1 MAIPLCDREAPQAW
15 GVRGALAGF
24 LIDGLIVNKPLIL
37 DKFKTVSPS
46 RDSDLVNIWAVV
58 RQRQV
63 KRLVGAHRLLDNVGT
78 RHQRISMRDM
88 QMDVVRAESAL
99 HHAYGSRRGCEI
111 VPAIRIDINHVIH
124 LNENILLASCGRI
137 IRVGQG
143 YELPRRYIRIAW
155 EVGILPDRRNTI
167 PAVVM
172 NRCAEDHRA
181 P

>member
-37 DKFKTVSPS
+37 DKFNAVSPS

-78 RHQRISMRDM
+78 RHQRISMLDM

-99 HHAYGSRRGCEI
+99 HHAYGSRGGCEI
-111 VPAIRIDINHVIH
+111 AIRINDVIH
-124 LNENILLASCGRI
+124 LNENILLASFGRI
-137 IRVGQG
+137 ISVVEGHD
-143 YELPRRYIRIAW
+143 LPRRGIRIAF
-155 EVGILPDRRNTI
+155 VGLPDRGDTI
-167 PAVVM
+167 LVV
-172 NRCAEDHRA
+172 
-181 P
+181 